1 MYHFVSGPGE
11 HVSLGKQLKTVC
23 QRLKQSIWS
32 DSIWAITVLEAT
44 EPLALEDCCYRKQG
58 GKHRDNRH
66 DGKYRRKDRL
76 HFNRQM
82 GHEPVLQYDK
92 DLIHRLSHG
101 RQPGN
106 RRFRSSAG

>member
-1 MYHFVSGPGE
+1 MYHFVSGPGDD
-11 HVSLGKQLKTVC
+11 VFLGQRLQTVC

-66 DGKYRRKDRL
+66 DGKYRPKLGL
-76 HFNRQM
+76 HLTGKM
-82 GHEPVLQYDK
+82 GQEPVLQYDK

-106 RRFRSSAG
+106 RRFRS